1 MSSINENLDNLFGK
15 MESFIS
21 SKTVVGEPISVG
33 KTTIV
38 PLVDVS
44 FGVGAGSSE
53 RTGDKNSSGGGAGFG
68 AKIKP
73 TAVMVIGEHGV
84 QLVNV
89 DNQSGLG
96 KLIDLV
102 PGIVDKVEGF
112 VSGRKDAA
120 QTLDED
126 FYEE

>member
-1 MSSINENLDNLFGK
+1 MSSINENLDNLFSK
-15 MESFIS
+15 MENFIS
-21 SKTVVGEPISVG
+21 SKTVVGEPITVG
-33 KTTIV
+33 STTIV

-44 FGVGAGSSE
+44 FGVGAGSTE
-53 RTGDKNSSGGGAGFG
+53 KAGDKNSTGGGAGFG

-89 DNQSGLG
+89 ENQNGLS

-102 PGIVDKVEGF
+102 PGIVDKVGGF
-112 VSGRKDAA
+112 VSGRADSVGEY
-120 QTLDED
+120 DE
-126 FYEE
+126 E